1 MEKMKRNKPLNKSAF
16 AAACAIACSTA
27 LAETISWY
35 HFDEGE
41 IGTKP
46 AGATAVFV
54 DSVTGVA
61 DGKAYA
67 HIENQFKTDE
77 SAMPEFCE
85 AFPNSAAWYD
95 PVSKTVAKNDKCLRF
110 LDPNGHWNLAS
121 VVTLADRQEYRNAS
135 LTIEAFVRAE
145 RDYTGNDWRFI
156 IAKRGENDA
165 DGKQPFVWYMGIN
178 GASGKLFM
186 YVRTK
191 TTGEDGSIT
200 YEGTD
205 NWCGNVSIRDGKWHH
220 VAMVIDGDNK
230 KILKYLDYVKQAEA
244 TYTGEIT
251 YGELAD
257 SRQVY
262 VGKYWGSFGCFPGSI
277 DEVRIS
283 SGVLTEKEF
292 LRPNVGA
299 KDCLPETV
307 LYMPFE
313 GLDSFGHFFGGSWR
327 TNAMLLNQAL
337 PHETVTINSVMF
349 SKDDD
354 ALVIT
359 NDAVNAD
366 FTRRDIASKVTTANI
381 TSLKTV
387 ACPTE
392 TKEVCPRITVND
404 KVGNVHSALTG
415 SFTLELFAKINKP
428 NALSGSRYIA
438 CLKGV
443 SLPLYLTTKG
453 ELRYNP
459 QWAGE
464 IVGPDVCDDQWHHIA
479 ISYDRSTKTHSL
491 YLDYKLLGSKTL
503 DVELDASTTSGN
515 NYIFGWD
522 SDVEGGV
529 SGLFDGIRLTTKVLV
544 PQDFLTTRAIA
555 AESYSLMLDFEE
567 SIETVTPYGDIIP
580 AGVNAAMENGAQAT
594 LDNEVVTTL
603 VREYNR
609 GPERTNRKSLR
620 LAGSKVVYPRNVM
633 NEELGDQTIEFFL
646 RGTSAAQNC
655 GIIALE
661 DNSGNPVWSFKAN
674 DGKLVLKVGD
684 ASYNLDASLTDGK
697 WNHFAL
703 SFGKN
708 ESGTIAMNIYRNRTL
723 MQTAEIPALR
733 SYAMTK
739 LVLGGGEGV
748 FTGNIDEIRIS
759 PEVLSADELMQP
771 YIKGTRVIVR

>member
-1 MEKMKRNKPLNKSAF
+1 MKVKTGAVS
-16 AAACAIACSTA
+16 CAIGVVMAVFASGA
-27 LAETISWY
+27 LADTISWY

-67 HIENQFKTDE
+67 HTENQFKTEE

-110 LDPNGHWNLAS
+110 LDPNGHWHLAS

-165 DGKQPFVWYMGIN
+165 DGKQPFVWYMGLN

-205 NWCGNVSIRDGKWHH
+205 NWCGDVSIRDGKWHH
-220 VAMVIDGDNK
+220 VAMVIDGGNK

-251 YGELAD
+251 YGELDD

-283 SGVLTEKEF
+283 SGVLTEREF
-292 LRPNVGA
+292 LRPDIGV

-313 GLDSFGHFFGGSWR
+313 GLNFFGGSWR

-337 PHETVTINSVMF
+337 PHETATINSVKF

-366 FTRRDIASKVTTANI
+366 FTRRDIASKVTTTNT

-404 KVGNVHSALTG
+404 QVGNVHSALTG

-428 NALSGSRYIA
+428 NEALKGSRYIA

-443 SLPLYLTTKG
+443 SLPLYLTSSG
-453 ELRYNP
+453 WLRYNP

-464 IVGPDVCDDQWHHIA
+464 IAGPDVCDDQWHHIA
-479 ISYDRSTKTHSL
+479 ISYDRPTKTHSL
-491 YLDYKLLGSKTL
+491 YLDYKLVGSKTL
-503 DVELDASTTSGN
+503 DDELNASTTSGN
-515 NYIFGWD
+515 NYLFGWD
-522 SDVEGGV
+522 GDAEGGV
-529 SGLFDGIRLTTKVLV
+529 SGLFDGIRLTTKVLL

-567 SIETVTPYGDIIP
+567 SIETVKPYGDIIP
-580 AGVNAAMENGAQAT
+580 AGVNSAMANGVEAKLERAVVAARVRSY
-594 LDNEVVTTL
+594 DNA
-603 VREYNR
+603 
-609 GPERTNRKSLR
+609 PERVNRQSLG
-620 LAGSKVVYPRNVM
+620 LAGSTVVYPRNVLI
-633 NEELGDQTIEFFL
+633 EALKDQTIEFFL
-646 RGTSAAQNC
+646 RGKSAAPNC
-655 GIIALE
+655 GIIALKDE
-661 DNSGNPVWSFKAN
+661 GGNAIWSFAAN
-674 DGKLVLKVGD
+674 STGGLALNVGGNSYDLETSLSDGR
-684 ASYNLDASLTDGK
+684 

-703 SFGKN
+703 SFAEN
-708 ESGTIAMNIYRNRTL
+708 AEGTVAMKIYRNRTL
-723 MQTAEIPALR
+723 LKSEQIPSMAA
-733 SYAMTK
+733 YAKAK

-759 PEVLSADELMQP
+759 PKSLGVDELMQP
-771 YIKGTRVIVR
+771 YIRGTLFIIR